1 MDSSQQ
7 KMTRVAIEL
16 IVLQTL
22 ASCGDNYGYE
32 LIKTIAQKSG
42 NIFEFKEG
50 TLYPLLYRLEEKKL
64 VRSYRKKAD
73 SGKERRFYSITSAGE
88 KRLVSKRNDFETFFR
103 GMDSILK
110 PNNLNLER

>member
-7 KMTRVAIEL
+7 EMTRGAIEL

-50 TLYPLLYRLEEKKL
+50 TLYPLLYRLEEKNL
-64 VRSYRKKAD
+64 VRSYRKKAE
-73 SGKERRFYSITSAGE
+73 SGKERRFYSIAPAGE
-88 KRLVSKRNDFETFFR
+88 KHLESKKEDFATFFK

-110 PNNLNLER
+110 PNKLSLEK

>member
-7 KMTRVAIEL
+7 EITRGAIEL

-32 LIKTIAQKSG
+32 LIKTMAQKSD

-64 VRSYRKKAD
+64 VKSYRKKAK
-73 SGKERRFYSITSAGE
+73 SGKERRFYSITAAGE
-88 KRLVSKRNDFETFFR
+88 KRLASKKNEFETFFK
-103 GMDSILK
+103 GMDSIFK
-110 PNNLNLER
+110 PNNLSLEQ

>member
-1 MDSSQQ
+1 MDSSQE
-7 KMTRVAIEL
+7 MTRGAIEL
-16 IVLQTL
+16 IVLQAL

-64 VRSYRKKAD
+64 VKSYRKKAA
-73 SGKERRFYSITSAGE
+73 SGKERRFYSITVAGE
-88 KRLVSKRNDFETFFR
+88 KRLRDRREKFALFFK
-103 GMDSILK
+103 GMESILK
-110 PNNLNLER
+110 PNNLSLEK